1 MKEKL
6 YKSLHPNN
14 KIIISAF
21 GIIVLSLAYLI
32 LLKRFNTFESYIL
45 YLIMTYSLIIIVIK
59 IYELLNIKINKII
72 DKNKFLVKYKN
83 DYKLRHRISLY
94 SSLVL
99 NILYAIFKFVLGIY
113 YKSLWFIV
121 FSLYYLLLVIIR
133 TNIVKEE
140 EKDNKTLN
148 DEWLKY
154 RKCGIIMLF
163 MNVILTMF
171 ILVIINMKIT
181 IKYHMYI
188 AILMAVYTFY
198 IMVSVIVDLIKYRK
212 LNNPLVSAA
221 KIVNFVT
228 SLISMLSLEVVMLS
242 TFGENKLEFNE
253 IMIMATG
260 GGFGIIITTM
270 SMYMIIKSTEWL
282 KEK

>member
-6 YKSLHPNN
+6 YKLIHPNN

-32 LLKRFNTFESYIL
+32 LLNKFNTFESYIL
-45 YLIMTYSLIIIVIK
+45 YLVMTYSLIIIVIK

-72 DKNKFLVKYKN
+72 NKNEFLVKYKN
-83 DYKLRHRISLY
+83 DYKLRHKISLY
-94 SSLVL
+94 SSLAL
-99 NILYAIFKFVLGIY
+99 NTLYAVFKFILGIY

-121 FSLYYLLLVIIR
+121 FSLYYSLLIIVR
-133 TNIVKEE
+133 MNIVKEN
-140 EKDNKTLN
+140 NKTIK
-148 DEWLKY
+148 DEWLQY

-163 MNVILTMF
+163 MNVILTMI

-198 IMVSVIVDLIKYRK
+198 IMVSVIIDLIKYRK
-212 LNNPLVSAA
+212 LNSPLISAT
-221 KIVNFVT
+221 KIVNFIT

-242 TFGENKLEFNE
+242 TFGENRIEFNE

-260 GGFGIIITTM
+260 GGFGIIITFLC
-270 SMYMIIKSTEWL
+270 MYMIIKSTEWL
-282 KEK
+282 KK